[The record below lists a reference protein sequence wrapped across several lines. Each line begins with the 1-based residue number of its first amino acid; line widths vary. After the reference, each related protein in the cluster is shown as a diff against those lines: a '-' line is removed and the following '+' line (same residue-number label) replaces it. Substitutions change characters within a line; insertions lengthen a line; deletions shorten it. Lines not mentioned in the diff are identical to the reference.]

1 MFIKIHMPYR
11 PWRKE
16 PECWGSEIYSSI
28 VTGWGSS
35 CCLLHYHPLLFS
47 DITQLGGMPPSQ
59 YTPQFARDVG
69 FPFRFFLLIIT
80 TNREFKSFKA
90 FLMIFSDITQL
101 GGMFRANTPSNCY

>member
-35 CCLLHYHPLLFS
+35 CCLLHYHPLLFRV
-47 DITQLGGMPPSQ
+47 
-59 YTPQFARDVG
+59 PQAVVCFVAL
-69 FPFRFFLLIIT
+69 PL
-80 TNREFKSFKA
+80 
-90 FLMIFSDITQL
+90 
-101 GGMFRANTPSNCY
+101 P